1 MFGLLNVI
9 FRPAG
14 GLMSD
19 AIYRYTG
26 SLWGKKILMHSLGVM
41 AGIFIVIIG
50 AKDSHSE
57 AMMFGLM
64 TGLAFFT
71 ESSNGSVFSLVPHV
85 RPTSN
90 GKRSLTRISLFP
102 KLSDLKQV

>member
-1 MFGLLNVI
+1 MFGLLNAI

-14 GLMSD
+14 GIMSD
-19 AIYRYTG
+19 LVYRYTG
-26 SLWGKKILMHSLGVM
+26 SLWAKKILMHSLAIM

-50 AKDSHSE
+50 VKDSHSE

-71 ESSNGSVFSLVPHV
+71 EAANGSCFSLVPHV

-90 GKRSLTRISLFP
+90 G
-102 KLSDLKQV
+102 